1 MASLDPDWIFVLDR
15 DSAIG
20 TDGAK
25 LASDVMN
32 NDIINSTSA
41 AQAGHVVILNHPAAW
56 YTAEGGITSLDY
68 MLSDLE
74 SAMLS

>member
-1 MASLDPDWIFVLDR
+1 MALTVATLDP

-20 TDGAK
+20 TDGAQ
-25 LASDVMN
+25 LAADAMN

-41 AQAGHVVILNHPAAW
+41 AQAGHAVILSHPAAW
-56 YTAEGGITSLDY
+56 YTVEGGITSLDY

-74 SAMLS
+74 SAIL